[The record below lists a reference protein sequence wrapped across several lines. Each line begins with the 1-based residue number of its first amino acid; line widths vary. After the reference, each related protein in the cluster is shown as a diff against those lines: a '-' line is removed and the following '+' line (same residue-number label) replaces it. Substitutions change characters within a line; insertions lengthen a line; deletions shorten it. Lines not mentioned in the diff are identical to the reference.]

1 MTEPTNAKAGEGA
14 SSVPPDS
21 SEPAAAAAPRVAST
35 AIAQPAA
42 TAVATPRSTA
52 VSTEVKPPPMP
63 PLSVLDP
70 AHWSATGPVMTGI
83 LTIVL
88 LIGGFVGWGM
98 FSTIAGAIV
107 APGVVQVEQNRQ
119 VVQHPDGGV
128 VAEIDV
134 VEAQNVKAGDL
145 LIRLDG
151 AQLTSTLAIIEGQLW
166 DSTAR
171 RSRLEAERD
180 DKPAPVFTAELLDLA
195 KTRPDVADQIEG
207 QRRLFS
213 ARLETLNAQIDQL
226 QQRRD
231 QLSAQVDGIKAQ
243 TAAISDQVNLLTPEI
258 GDQQKLLDKGLTQ
271 SSRLMDLKRE
281 AARLQGNMGEMK
293 GNQAQAEGKAT
304 EIQLQILQLRAARRE
319 DANTQ
324 LRDMGDKTLELAE
337 RRRALTEQIARL
349 DIRAPVSGIVLGLQV
364 TTLHSVIRAAEPVLY
379 IIPQDRPL
387 IIVAQL
393 PPIHVDEVFVGQE
406 VRVVFTAFQART
418 TPQLNGHLT
427 TISADAIN
435 DPASKASFYR
445 AEIVLD
451 PGEIDKLHGQTI
463 LPGMP
468 VQAYIGTGDRSPMA
482 YLLKPFMDYFHMAFR
497 ES

>member
-1 MTEPTNAKAGEGA
+1 MTDPINAKSDADQPSGPAVPA
-14 SSVPPDS
+14 SPPAQPMTTALAN
-21 SEPAAAAAPRVAST
+21 PAPTTVSAARTTAIST
-35 AIAQPAA
+35 A
-42 TAVATPRSTA
+42 
-52 VSTEVKPPPMP
+52 VKPPPMP
-63 PLSVLDP
+63 QPTVLDP
-70 AHWSATGPVMTGI
+70 ARWSATRPVVMGI

-98 FSTIAGAIV
+98 FTTIAGAVV
-107 APGVVQVEQNRQ
+107 ASGVVQVEQNRQ

-134 VEAQNVKAGDL
+134 VEAQKVKAGDL
-145 LIRLDG
+145 LFRLDG

-166 DSTAR
+166 DAMAR

-180 DKPAPVFTAELLDLA
+180 DKLAPVFTQDLLDLA

-207 QRRLFS
+207 QRRLFT
-213 ARLETLNAQIDQL
+213 ARLDTVNAQIDQL
-226 QQRRD
+226 RQRTD
-231 QLSAQVDGIKAQ
+231 QLSAQVAGIKAQ

-258 GDQQKLLDKGLTQ
+258 NDQQKLLDKGLTQ

-281 AARLQGNMGEMK
+281 VARLQGNMGEME

-304 EIQLQILQLRAARRE
+304 EIQLQILQLQAARRE
-319 DANTQ
+319 DANNQ

-364 TTLHSVIRAAEPVLY
+364 TTPRSVIRAAEPILY

-387 IIVAQL
+387 VIVAQV
-393 PPIHVDEVFVGQE
+393 PPIHVDEVFVGQQ
-406 VRVVFTAFQART
+406 VRVVFSAFQART

-427 TISADAIN
+427 TISADAMN
-435 DPASKASFYR
+435 DQASKASFYR
-445 AEIVLD
+445 AEVVLD
-451 PGEIDKLHGQTI
+451 PGEIDKLKGQTI

>member
-1 MTEPTNAKAGEGA
+1 MTEPINAKSGDDPAI
-14 SSVPPDS
+14 PPT
-21 SEPAAAAAPRVAST
+21 EPAAAST
-35 AIAQPAA
+35 AIAQSAS
-42 TAVATPRSTA
+42 TAITTPRSTA
-52 VSTEVKPPPMP
+52 ISTNVKPPPLQQP
-63 PLSVLDP
+63 TVLDP
-70 AHWSATGPVMTGI
+70 ARWSAARPVIMGI
-83 LTIVL
+83 LTIVF

-98 FSTIAGAIV
+98 FTTIAGAIV

-134 VEAQNVKAGDL
+134 VEAQKVKAGDL

-151 AQLTSTLAIIEGQLW
+151 AQLTSSLAIIEGQLW
-166 DSTAR
+166 DSMAR

-207 QRRLFS
+207 QRRLFI
-213 ARLETLNAQIDQL
+213 ARLDTVNAQIDQL
-226 QQRRD
+226 HQRKD
-231 QLSAQVDGIKAQ
+231 QLSAQIDGIKAQ
-243 TAAISDQVNLLTPEI
+243 TAAIADQVDLLTPEI
-258 GDQQKLLDKGLTQ
+258 SDQQKLLDKGLTQ

-281 AARLQGNMGEMK
+281 VSRLQGNMGEME
-293 GNQAQAEGKAT
+293 GNRAQAEGKAT
-304 EIQLQILQLRAARRE
+304 EIQLQILQLQAARRE

-337 RRRALTEQIARL
+337 RRHALIEQIARL

-364 TTLHSVIRAAEPVLY
+364 TTPHSVIRAAEPILY

-387 IIVAQL
+387 VIVAQV
-393 PPIHVDEVFVGQE
+393 PPIHVDEVYVGQE
-406 VRVVFTAFQART
+406 VRVVFAAFQART
-418 TPQLNGHLT
+418 TPQLSGHLT
-427 TISADAIN
+427 TISADAMN
-435 DPASKASFYR
+435 DQASKASFYR
-445 AEIVLD
+445 AEVVLD
-451 PGEIDKLHGQTI
+451 PGEIEKLHGQII

>member
-1 MTEPTNAKAGEGA
+1 MTDPINAKFGDDAA
-14 SSVPPDS
+14 KPPAVPP
-21 SEPAAAAAPRVAST
+21 APAST
-35 AIAQPAA
+35 AIAQAA
-42 TAVATPRSTA
+42 PTAVITPRSTA
-52 VSTEVKPPPMP
+52 VSTEIKPPPMP
-63 PLSVLDP
+63 PPSVLDP
-70 AHWSATGPVMTGI
+70 ARWSATRPVIMGF
-83 LTIVL
+83 LTIIL

-98 FSTIAGAIV
+98 FTNIAGAIV
-107 APGVVQVEQNRQ
+107 APGVIQVEQNRQ

-134 VEAQNVKAGDL
+134 VEAQKVKAGDL

-166 DSTAR
+166 DAMAR

-180 DKPAPVFTAELLDLA
+180 DKPAPVFTQDLLDLA
-195 KTRPDVADQIEG
+195 KTRPDVAEQIEG
-207 QRRLFS
+207 QRRLFT
-213 ARLETLNAQIDQL
+213 ARLDTVNAQIDQL
-226 QQRRD
+226 LQRKD

-243 TAAISDQVNLLTPEI
+243 TASIAAQVSLLAPEI
-258 GDQQKLLDKGLTQ
+258 DDQKTLLDKGLTQ

-281 AARLQGNMGEMK
+281 MARLKGNMGEME

-304 EIQLQILQLRAARRE
+304 ENQLQILQMKAARRE
-319 DANTQ
+319 EANTQ

-337 RRRALTEQIARL
+337 RRHALIEQIARL

-387 IIVAQL
+387 VIVAQV

-406 VRVVFTAFQART
+406 VQVVFAAFQART
-418 TPQLNGHLT
+418 TPQLKGHLT
-427 TISADAIN
+427 TISADAMN
-435 DPASKASFYR
+435 DQANKASFYR
-445 AEIVLD
+445 AEVMLD
-451 PGEIDKLHGQTI
+451 PGEIEKLHGQTI